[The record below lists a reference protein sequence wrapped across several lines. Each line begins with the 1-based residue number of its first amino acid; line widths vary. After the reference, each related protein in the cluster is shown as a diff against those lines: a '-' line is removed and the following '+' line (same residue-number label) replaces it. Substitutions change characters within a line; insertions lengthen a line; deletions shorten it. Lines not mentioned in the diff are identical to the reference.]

1 MVEMISTALLAYCL
15 IAGGV
20 ALAVVTFLHEIVGR
34 YLKVRRDMPAELLEP
49 TSAGWYLLN
58 FIMEYLFIVAVPT
71 FAYGII
77 VVVLPLSG
85 IRPGLAVAV
94 LAFSLGAVPTLLSIT
109 ARIKLSMVY
118 LMYILF
124 GVLVKV
130 AAVLAVIGYLY
141 SL

>member
-1 MVEMISTALLAYCL
+1 MISTALLAYCL